1 MKYMK
6 VIKKKTIKGKKKNRS
21 GMGFVIATVLVLF
34 AVITYNKAGLDAKN
48 RELQK
53 EKAKYEKQLGR
64 LEEEHENIEEYR
76 DYVKSDENIENVAR
90 EKLGLVYPG
99 DVVFEAED

>member
-1 MKYMK
+1 MKCMSK
-6 VIKKKTIKGKKKNRS
+6 SEISNGKKNKS

-34 AVITYNKAGLDAKN
+34 AVITYNKIGLDAKN
-48 RELQK
+48 KELHE
-53 EKAKYEKQLGR
+53 EKAKYEKQLSK
-64 LEEEHENIEEYR
+64 LEEESERIEEYR